1 MLAILLAAALAAA
14 PAQDTVIIKDGTR
27 VTGTIVEESPTTG
40 VTIQLEDGTLR
51 RFDPDAI
58 TRIERGS
65 GAPQASPAGPPPA
78 GPPPAQ
84 PGAAPTAPQESR
96 GAAPVVQGPLDT
108 VFLVTGGRVR
118 GRVIEEVSEGVT
130 ILVPDGTTR
139 RIPAEQIARIA
150 YADGT
155 VRVRREP
162 SPRPPPARRPPP
174 PAGPPYA
181 GPPPYA
187 PPAQARAQGG
197 FAPIL
202 PVYASFGLGG
212 IGFGGDMGDGV
223 STGDVLEGQLDL
235 WFEGGARITPAI
247 GLGLYLDVGV
257 GDAGNPYR
265 SACSAAGL
273 DCMSSTVKFG
283 VLLRHT
289 WGANSPVGK
298 WLAVGTGFAAA
309 NVTTSNGDSRE
320 LVSYTGHEMLRLMGG
335 VDLRSNPVFG
345 VGLYGGVSWTTY
357 SRVEEEGLP
366 RRSISDRG
374 FQPLFEGGV
383 RFTLFP

>member
-14 PAQDTVIIKDGTR
+14 PAQDTVVIKDGTR
-27 VTGTIVEESPTTG
+27 VTGTIVEESPSTG

-58 TRIERGS
+58 ARIERGG
-65 GAPQASPAGPPPA
+65 GARQASPAGPPQSQPPGPA
-78 GPPPAQ
+78 A
-84 PGAAPTAPQESR
+84 TAPQEPRS
-96 GAAPVVQGPLDT
+96 APPVVQGPLDT
-108 VFLVTGGRVR
+108 VFLVSGGRVR

-130 ILVPDGTTR
+130 IQLPDGTTR

-150 YADGT
+150 YADGS

-162 SPRPPPARRPPP
+162 YPRPPPPRRPPP

-187 PPAQARAQGG
+187 QPAQARPQRGL
-197 FAPIL
+197 APIL

-212 IGFGGDMGDGV
+212 IGFGGDMGDGID
-223 STGDVLEGQLDL
+223 TGDVLEGQLDL

-257 GDAGNPYR
+257 GDAGNMYR
-265 SACSAAGL
+265 DACSAAGL

-289 WGANSPVGK
+289 WGATSPVGK

-309 NVTTSNGDSRE
+309 NVTTSNGDSHE

-357 SRVEEEGLP
+357 TRIEEEGLGLP
-366 RRSISDRG
+366 RRSIDDRG
-374 FQPLFEGGV
+374 LQPLFEAGV